1 MGKRAVTMGCA
12 SSTPNPEDDAAYFA
26 RYKGPTSA
34 GEGFEGLGEYLE
46 DAVREEWDSEL
57 DALFALWDLDKS
69 GFLEVAEIGKI
80 VALYEEEPWE
90 SWSVAQRNSY
100 TVDFMKWYDQNS
112 TPDNKL
118 SKSELKIFIVTQACV
133 DDPKDPD
140 A

>member
-12 SSTPNPEDDAAYFA
+12 SSTPNPEDDAAQ
-26 RYKGPTSA
+26 
-34 GEGFEGLGEYLE
+34 
-46 DAVREEWDSEL
+46 
-57 DALFALWDLDKS
+57 FALWDLDKS

-80 VALYEEEPWE
+80 VALYHSEPWE
-90 SWSVAQRNSY
+90 SWSVAQRSSY